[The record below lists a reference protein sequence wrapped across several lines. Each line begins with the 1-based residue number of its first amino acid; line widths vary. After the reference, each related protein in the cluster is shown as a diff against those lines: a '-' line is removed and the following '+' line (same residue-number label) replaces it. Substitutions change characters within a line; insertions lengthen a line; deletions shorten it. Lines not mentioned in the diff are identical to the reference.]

1 MGTDLSQIDLDKPLA
16 DYKTESLQGM
26 LKGFAESAE
35 DKTWTFR
42 DMVRATGADR
52 IVGTPEHIADELQ
65 KWRDAGIDGIN
76 LNGQDG
82 ENTYDFLEHATP
94 VLQERGL
101 MQREYRSGTLRDKL
115 FRR

>member
-1 MGTDLSQIDLDKPLA
+1 
-16 DYKTESLQGM
+16 
-26 LKGFAESAE
+26 
-35 DKTWTFR
+35 
-42 DMVRATGADR
+42 MVRKVGSDR

-65 KWRDAGIDGIN
+65 KWRDAGVDGIN
-76 LNGQDG
+76 INTQDV
-82 ENTYDFLEHATP
+82 ENTFDFLEHAVP